1 MEGENMRIGPL
12 QSMVAAFLFSVML
25 CAGCASMAER
35 GLLPDIQARR
45 PPDVRLSPEIVLL
58 EENGFADGSDF
69 KSIITVDGRAHFF
82 AADRKNRIHHVEVF
96 GSAVLL
102 REILGTMEDGT
113 LAMDVV
119 EHPAGCLRV
128 LAGGRLFVRLSS
140 DTKWREI
147 QGNLCERF
155 IQAGDDLFC
164 AFVADG
170 GKIGA
175 PVRRDW
181 TVGWFILL
189 PIVYWS
195 DVTAHKLFLAQE
207 RQTGWAIRAVFDP
220 KTELSARSDFM
231 VGVDRLGFLHF
242 LYRAS
247 GKGRWFFVGFGPGGG
262 GGWGE
267 DSLPMEI
274 RYARVPYEPLLS
286 GIKNSGDPESGQ
298 DNTPVP
304 CESIDGASLAPIPYL
319 KLNPWPANLDL
330 IGPLNSRFAVNRNT
344 GDLSGLIKIY
354 DQELDDGMH
363 RMSHSEDPWIHVTLS
378 EGQWAQR
385 FRILATKDLPESGG
399 SWINDRGA
407 LIKNDVNGN
416 HHVILIKSKIGF
428 WSSTHAMCYFFNTG
442 DDWSAPLVLGKG
454 CRMDGRRTLAIDAA
468 GKVFAAWEDSKH
480 RIVGRWILPKE

>member
-1 MEGENMRIGPL
+1 MRTGPQ
-12 QSMVAAFLFSVML
+12 QSMVAAFLFSVMV

-35 GLLPDIQARR
+35 GLLPDVQARR
-45 PPDVRLSPEIVLL
+45 PPNVHLSPEIVLL

-69 KSIITVDGRAHFF
+69 KSIITTDGRAHFF
-82 AADRKNRIHHVEVF
+82 MADEKKRIHHVEVF
-96 GSAVLL
+96 GNAVLL
-102 REILGTMEDGT
+102 REILGTMEGD
-113 LAMDVV
+113 APAIDAV

-128 LAGGRLFVRLSS
+128 LAGDRQFVRLPS
-140 DTKWREI
+140 DTKWHEI

-155 IQAGDDLFC
+155 IQAGDELFC
-164 AFVADG
+164 VFVADG

-207 RQTGWAIRAVFDP
+207 RQTGWAIRAVFDS
-220 KTELSARSDFM
+220 KTELSACSDFM
-231 VGVDRLGFLHF
+231 VDADRFGFFHF

-247 GKGRWFFVGFGPGGG
+247 GEGRWFFVGFGPGGG

-267 DSLPMEI
+267 SSLPTEI
-274 RYARVPYEPLLS
+274 RYARVPYERLLS
-286 GIKNSGDPESGQ
+286 EIRNGGAPEAGQ
-298 DNTPVP
+298 DFV
-304 CESIDGASLAPIPYL
+304 SIDGTPLAPIPYL
-319 KLNPWPANLDL
+319 KQNPWPANLGL
-330 IGPLNSRFAVNRNT
+330 IGPLNRHFAVNRNT
-344 GDLSGLIKIY
+344 GDLYGLIKIY
-354 DQELDDGMH
+354 EQELDDGMH

-442 DDWSAPLVLGKG
+442 DDWSAPLVLGNDS
-454 CRMDGRRTLAIDAA
+454 RMDGRRSLAIDAA
-468 GKVFAAWEDSKH
+468 GKVFAAWEDRKN
-480 RIVGRWILPKE
+480 RIVGRWILRNE